1 MVMANVSIYVHPVK
15 VVVYSNEYTKKLETK
30 PPKEKIRINP
40 LTCVYKK
47 WDTTTYEMPSMPT
60 AHGL

>member
-1 MVMANVSIYVHPVK
+1 MANVSIYVHPIK
-15 VVVYSNEYTKKLETK
+15 VTVYRNEYTKKLENK
-30 PPKEKIRINP
+30 PLKDSINIDP

-47 WDTTTYEMPSMPT
+47 WETTCYELPSMPT